1 MMNSIR
7 FYPLASLR
15 HKGEAQNR
23 KPTREG
29 QGNFGDPCC
38 GKTVSVAA
46 GVDGMLGDGTAGS
59 SDLLICRRKWLAVV
73 EVR

>member
-23 KPTREG
+23 KPTRETA
-29 QGNFGDPCC
+29 FMDPQERDP
-38 GKTVSVAA
+38 KNRA
-46 GVDGMLGDGTAGS
+46 
-59 SDLLICRRKWLAVV
+59 RKVT
-73 EVR
+73 EPP